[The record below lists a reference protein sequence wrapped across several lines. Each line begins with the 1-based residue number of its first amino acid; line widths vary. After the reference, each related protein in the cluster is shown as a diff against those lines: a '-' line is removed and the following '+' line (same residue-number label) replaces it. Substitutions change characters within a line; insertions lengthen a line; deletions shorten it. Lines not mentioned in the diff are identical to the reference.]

1 MERIKKSFQKAMGKG
16 EALLAAL
23 EACTHVR
30 AALFL
35 GLFAMM
41 TASVYLLNVHTPCF
55 LTTLIS

>member
-23 EACTHVR
+23 EACTYVR

-35 GLFAMM
+35 DDFDFM
-41 TASVYLLNVHTPCF
+41 
-55 LTTLIS
+55 IS